1 MRALTRNMISIFIGL
16 IMIYNSLV
24 EPYFEYCSNVLD
36 SLGNGLSAK
45 LQKLQN
51 TAARII
57 TSSDYNVKSV
67 KLLKQLNWKTLSEAH
82 L

>member
-45 LQKLQN
+45 LQFNSIQFNPLFALFILQ
-51 TAARII
+51 I
-57 TSSDYNVKSV
+57 K
-67 KLLKQLNWKTLSEAH
+67 
-82 L
+82 